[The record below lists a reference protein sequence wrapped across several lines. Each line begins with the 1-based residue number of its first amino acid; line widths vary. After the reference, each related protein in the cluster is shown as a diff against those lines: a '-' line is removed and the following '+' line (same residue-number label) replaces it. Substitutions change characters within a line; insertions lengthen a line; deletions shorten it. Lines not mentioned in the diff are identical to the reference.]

1 MQVRLAACETRSFVL
16 RRRIG
21 GEEGLPANHATGS
34 MALPTAPL
42 VFMTVLWDI
51 SNMSTF
57 VCTFES

>member
-1 MQVRLAACETRSFVL
+1 MQVTLAACETRSFVL

-21 GEEGLPANHATGS
+21 GEEGMAAHTTGS

-57 VCTFES
+57 VCTFQS

>member
-1 MQVRLAACETRSFVL
+1 MQVTLAACETRSLVL
-16 RRRIG
+16 RIG
-21 GEEGLPANHATGS
+21 GEEVLAANNATGS

-42 VFMTVLWDI
+42 VFMTVPWDI